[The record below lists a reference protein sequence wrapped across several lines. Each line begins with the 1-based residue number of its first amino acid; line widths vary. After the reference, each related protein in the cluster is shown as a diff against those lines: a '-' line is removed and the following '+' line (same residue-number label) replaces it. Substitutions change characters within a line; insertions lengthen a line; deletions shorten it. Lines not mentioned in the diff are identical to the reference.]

1 MDAPRRNYPD
11 TIEQTYTPR
20 GEGGGWTHDRY
31 GYVKRVALD
40 ESGKMRTILQHR
52 EVMSVHIGRDLH
64 PDETVHHK
72 NAIRDDNRIEN
83 LELWSG
89 RHPKGGRVSD
99 KTEWA
104 IEWLREYM
112 PEALDGR
119 FLEG

>member
-1 MDAPRRNYPD
+1 MDAPRRNYPG
-11 TIEQTYTPR
+11 TIKQPARGQTREWTHNSEGYRYRLEFSDDGSKTYTL
-20 GEGGGWTHDRY
+20 E
-31 GYVKRVALD
+31 
-40 ESGKMRTILQHR
+40 HR
-52 EVMSVHIGRDLH
+52 HVMSLFLGRDLH

-112 PEALDGR
+112 PEALTAP